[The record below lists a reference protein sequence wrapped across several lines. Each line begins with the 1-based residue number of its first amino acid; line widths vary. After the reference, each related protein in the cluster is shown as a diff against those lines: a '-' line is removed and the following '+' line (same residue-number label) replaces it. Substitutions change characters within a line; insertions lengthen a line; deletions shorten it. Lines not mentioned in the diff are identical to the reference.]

1 MSDHAGTDDGRMTLI
16 EHLTE
21 LRRRILICVLAVA
34 AASVVMFILFP
45 SVLNFLEEPYREI
58 TRDAQRC
65 GSDGCDLIATNPLAP
80 FLVRIKVATY
90 GGMALALPVVMWQ
103 IWRFVVP
110 GLYPRERRL
119 AIPFVLST
127 IVLFAAGVVV
137 AWFSLEQALEF
148 LLIDSVG
155 GEIQPFVTADE
166 YLTLVT
172 LMMLAFGAGFE
183 LPVLLVFLMLAG
195 VLSSAALR
203 RARRWAVV
211 GIAAG
216 AAIIT
221 PSGDPISLLFLAV
234 PVYLLYEAAI
244 LIGRLMRK

>member
-1 MSDHAGTDDGRMTLI
+1 MSDHAGSADGRMTLV

-21 LRRRILICVLAVA
+21 LRRRILISLAAVA
-34 AASVVMFILFP
+34 IGAVVMFILFP
-45 SVLNFLEEPYREI
+45 RVLDFIAEPYREV
-58 TRDAQRC
+58 TKDTGPC
-65 GSDGCDLIATNPLAP
+65 GADGCDLIATNPLAP
-80 FLVRIKVATY
+80 FLVRVKVAAY
-90 GGMALALPVVMWQ
+90 GGMALALPVVMWE

-119 AIPFVLST
+119 AVPFILAT
-127 IVLFAAGVVV
+127 IVLFAAGVFV
-137 AWFSLEQALEF
+137 AWLSIGKALDF
-148 LLIDSVG
+148 LLIGSVG

-183 LPVLLVFLMLAG
+183 LPVLLVFLMLVG
-195 VLSSAALR
+195 VLRSATLR
-203 RARRWAVV
+203 RARRWAIIA
-211 GIAAG
+211 IAAG

-234 PVYLLYEAAI
+234 PMYILYEAAI
-244 LIGRLMRK
+244 LVGRAMRK